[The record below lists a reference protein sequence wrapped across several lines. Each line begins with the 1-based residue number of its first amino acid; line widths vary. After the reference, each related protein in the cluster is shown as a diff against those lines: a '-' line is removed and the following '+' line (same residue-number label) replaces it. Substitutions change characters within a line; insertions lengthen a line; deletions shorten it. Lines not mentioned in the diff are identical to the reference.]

1 LIILDTNVISEPM
14 KLRGDHAVQA
24 WLDRQEAETLYIT
37 ATSLS
42 ELLVGIEL
50 VPTGKRRANLARSLT
65 RLLEKLFGPRI
76 LPFDRRAAIAY
87 ASVIGRTRAA
97 GYTISVAD
105 AQIAAIAQVTGF
117 TVATRDIDPFAAA
130 RTPIVNPWT
139 D

>member
-1 LIILDTNVISEPM
+1 
-14 KLRGDHAVQA
+14 
-24 WLDRQEAETLYIT
+24 LYIT

-50 VPTGKRRANLARSLT
+50 IPAGKRRTNLAASLT
-65 RLLEKLFGPRI
+65 RLLERLFGPRI
-76 LPFDRRAAIAY
+76 LPFDQPAAIAY
-87 ASVIGRTRAA
+87 ASVVRRTRAA

-105 AQIAAIAQVTGF
+105 AQIAAIALVTGF
-117 TVATRDIDPFAAA
+117 TVATRDVDPFTAA